1 MVFRWY
7 FPVPATVPFKRPD
20 VTAKTVPVDTFD
32 LVIFGG
38 TGDLAL
44 RKLLPGLFRRYAD
57 GQIPEDSRIIGVA
70 RDKQSDDD
78 YQAKVSEA
86 LASVVGQ
93 DTSLQAKLAPFLR
106 KLGYHAL
113 DATRDEGWQPFADEL
128 LTHGDRIRV
137 FYLSTSPGL
146 FVDLCTRL
154 RTHGLNGAKSRVVI
168 EKPIGK
174 DSASAA
180 VINDA
185 VGSAFSESQIF
196 RIDHY
201 LGKETVQNLM
211 ALRFANILFEP
222 LWNSNYVYHVQ
233 ITVAETVGLEKR
245 AGYYE
250 TSGALRDMVQS
261 HLLQLLCMVSM
272 EPPAAMQAD
281 AVRDEKL
288 KVLRS
293 LRPITADDAAQ
304 MTVRGQYRAGASNG
318 GAVPGYLDE
327 LGRNDSRTETF
338 VALKAEVDNWR
349 WAGVP
354 FYLRTGKRL
363 AERVSEIVVAF
374 RPVPHSIFEHGAG
387 PVMANKLVLR
397 LQPDEGVKLWLMIKD
412 PGPGGLRL
420 QHVPLDM
427 SFAEAF
433 GVHQP
438 EAYERLLMDVVR
450 GNPTLFMRRDEVE
463 AAWKWIDPIL
473 AAWETL
479 REAPK
484 PYTAGSWGPSAAVAL
499 IERDGRTWHE
509 DAA

>member
-1 MVFRWY
+1 M
-7 FPVPATVPFKRPD
+7 
-20 VTAKTVPVDTFD
+20 TAKTVPVDTFD

-44 RKLLPGLFRRYAD
+44 RKLLPGLFRRYSD
-57 GQIPEDSRIIGVA
+57 GQIPADIRIIGVA
-70 RDKQSDDD
+70 RDKLSNED
-78 YQAKVSEA
+78 YRARVSEA
-86 LASVVGQ
+86 LATVVGSEP
-93 DTSLQAKLAPFLR
+93 SLQAKLPPFLQM
-106 KLGYHAL
+106 LGYHAL
-113 DATRDEGWQPFADEL
+113 DATRDEGWHDFAEEL
-128 LTHGDRIRV
+128 LAQGDRIRV

-146 FVDLCTRL
+146 FVDICTRL
-154 RTHGLNGAKSRVVI
+154 KAHGLNTGKARVVI

-185 VGSAFSESQIF
+185 VGSAFAESQIF

-222 LWNSNYVYHVQ
+222 LWNSNYVDHVQ

-245 AGYYE
+245 AGYYD
-250 TSGALRDMVQS
+250 TSGALRDMVQN

-293 LRPITADDAAQ
+293 LRPITTEDASQ
-304 MTVRGQYRAGASNG
+304 LTVRGQYRAGASNG
-318 GAVPGYLDE
+318 GAVPGYLTE
-327 LGRNDSRTETF
+327 LGRDDSRTETF

-363 AERVSEIVVAF
+363 AERVSEIVISF
-374 RPVPHSIFEHGAG
+374 RPVPHSIFEQSAG

-473 AAWETL
+473 GAWETL

-509 DAA
+509 DTA

>member
-1 MVFRWY
+1 M
-7 FPVPATVPFKRPD
+7 
-20 VTAKTVPVDTFD
+20 TAKTVPVDTFD

-57 GQIPEDSRIIGVA
+57 GQIPEDSRIVGVA
-70 RDKQSDDD
+70 RDTLSDDD
-78 YQAKVSEA
+78 YRLRVSEA
-86 LASVVGQ
+86 LAPAVG
-93 DTSLQAKLAPFLR
+93 SEPALQAKLAPFLR

-113 DATRDEGWQPFADEL
+113 DATKDEGWQEFADEL
-128 LTHGDRIRV
+128 QTHGDRIRV

-146 FVDLCTRL
+146 FVNLCNRL
-154 RTHGLNGAKSRVVI
+154 KAHGLNGGKARVVI

-180 VINDA
+180 IINDA
-185 VGSAFSESQIF
+185 VGSAFTESQIF

-222 LWNSNYVYHVQ
+222 LWNSNYIDHVQ

-245 AGYYE
+245 AGYYD
-250 TSGALRDMVQS
+250 TSGALRDMVQN

-272 EPPAAMQAD
+272 EPPAAMTAD

-293 LRPITADDAAQ
+293 LRPIDAEDAGQ
-304 MTVRGQYRAGASNG
+304 LTVRGQYRAGASNG
-318 GAVPGYLDE
+318 GAVPGYVDE
-327 LGRNDSRTETF
+327 LTKLDPTRQDSRTETF

-363 AERVSEIVVAF
+363 AERVSEIVIAF

-438 EAYERLLMDVVR
+438 EAYERLIMDVVR

-473 AAWETL
+473 AAWATL
-479 REAPK
+479 RETPK

>member
-1 MVFRWY
+1 M
-7 FPVPATVPFKRPD
+7 
-20 VTAKTVPVDTFD
+20 TAKTVPVAVFD

-38 TGDLAL
+38 TGDLAM
-44 RKLLPGLFRRYAD
+44 RKLLPGLLRRYAD

-70 RDKQSDDD
+70 RDALGDDG
-78 YQAKVSEA
+78 YRARIGEVLQKT
-86 LASVVGQ
+86 VG
-93 DTSLQAKLAPFLR
+93 DDPVLREKLPAFLS

-113 DATRDEGWQPFADEL
+113 DATRDDGWDDFAASLKQHEG
-128 LTHGDRIRV
+128 RVRV
-137 FYLSTSPGL
+137 FYLSTSPAL
-146 FVDLCTRL
+146 FVDICNRL
-154 RTHGLNGAKSRVVI
+154 RDHGLNGEPSRVVI

-174 DSASAA
+174 DLASAA
-180 VINDA
+180 RINNA
-185 VGSAFSESQIF
+185 VGADFAESQIF

-201 LGKETVQNLM
+201 LGKETVQNLL

-222 LWNSNYVYHVQ
+222 LWNANRIDHVQ

-245 AGYYE
+245 ASYYD
-250 TSGALRDMVQS
+250 TAGALRDMVQN
-261 HLLQLLCMVSM
+261 HLLQLLCMVAM
-272 EPPAAMQAD
+272 EPPASLDAN

-293 LRPITADDAAQ
+293 LRPMTGDAVAQ
-304 MTVRGQYRAGASNG
+304 ASVRGQYKAGASDG

-363 AERVSEIVVAF
+363 PERVSEIVICF
-374 RPVPHSIFEHGAG
+374 RDVPHSIFEAGAG
-387 PVMANKLVLR
+387 PVQANKLVLR

-450 GNPTLFMRRDEVE
+450 GNQTLFMRRDEVE
-463 AAWKWIDPIL
+463 AAWAWIDPIL
-473 AAWETL
+473 AAWEQS
-479 REAPK
+479 RDAPK